1 MGRWGK
7 QLKTGMELSL
17 SETNF
22 TIHQNDD
29 CIMIMKEDLR
39 EFVKE
44 FNKLVWDDIGTQLKL
59 SDVKGSGV
67 GK

>member
-59 SDVKGSGV
+59 SEVE
-67 GK
+67 